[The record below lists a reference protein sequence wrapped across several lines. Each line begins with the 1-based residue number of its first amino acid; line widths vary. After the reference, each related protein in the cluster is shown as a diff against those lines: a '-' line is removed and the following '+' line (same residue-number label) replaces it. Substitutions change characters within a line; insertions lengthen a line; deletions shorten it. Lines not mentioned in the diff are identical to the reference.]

1 MAIILT
7 ESILNTLILKHTAE
21 LCNIINNLNILD
33 KVISINTTNISLNKK
48 FIPNNTN
55 RCYAKNSQNNQ
66 CKRKQLS
73 NNKYCKKHIDSN
85 KGDFNNSSINLKS
98 NIIIECEYITINYIE
113 YIYNINNN
121 LLFNNNLY
129 SPDCIG
135 IYLNN
140 IIHYYTD

>member
-98 NIIIECEYITINYIE
+98 NIIIECVYKLTYK
-113 YIYNINNN
+113 
-121 LLFNNNLY
+121 LLFKMLKNKRFGNEKL
-129 SPDCIG
+129 IK
-135 IYLNN
+135 LNR
-140 IIHYYTD
+140 IITTR